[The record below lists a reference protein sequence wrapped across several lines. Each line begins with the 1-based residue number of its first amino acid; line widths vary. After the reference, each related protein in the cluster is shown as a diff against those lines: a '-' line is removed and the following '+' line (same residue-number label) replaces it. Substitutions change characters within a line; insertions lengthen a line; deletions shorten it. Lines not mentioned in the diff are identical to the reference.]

1 MDKASWPKVFCLVHL
16 HLIVLLQ
23 TMARFLALLFMLV
36 PLALL
41 FMLVPLALLFML
53 VPRAAALWKRR
64 PRVSSILARRKRMR
78 LSSFSYR
85 CLI

>member
-23 TMARFLALLFMLV
+23 TMARF
-36 PLALL
+36 
-41 FMLVPLALLFML
+41 LALLFML